1 MHGSFVPR
9 VHIPNGITIGSAIFV
24 GLTVVSDRQTDRQTD
39 RPRSH
44 ALHNDAVYND
54 SVFVYFLIGLSYQK
68 KSYSPC

>member
-24 GLTVVSDRQTDRQTD
+24 GLTVVSDRQTDR
-39 RPRSH
+39 PRSH

-54 SVFVYFLIGLSYQK
+54 SVFVYFLIGLSNQK